1 MVCEHVATGRELEM
15 EIAEGE
21 KEDSSEADSYSESGD
36 EEEEGLAESTAEEG
50 KFLTSQVRN
59 HIWWVC

>member
-1 MVCEHVATGRELEM
+1 MWFVNTWQLLGDM

-59 HIWWVC
+59 HIWLV